1 MSKYN
6 TNFAGL
12 NGFVWWVGE
21 VRDVADPLKIG
32 RARIRIFGWHT
43 SDPNDKSASIPDD
56 ELPWAHPVLPINS
69 PSSGTT
75 LFPGEWVVGFF
86 ADNEGGQFP
95 LVFGKLPGL
104 AQSNL

>member
-1 MSKYN
+1 MQKIFN
-6 TNFAGL
+6 RD
-12 NGFVWWVGE
+12 GFNWWIGVVE
-21 VRDVADPLKIG
+21 DRMDPLGLG
-32 RARIRIFGWHT
+32 RCKVRIFGWYDT
-43 SDPNDKSASIPDD
+43 GDIPTD
-56 ELPWAHPVLPINS
+56 ELPWAHPVLSINS